1 MMFIMGKLP
10 LNSKNLI
17 RQQSY
22 QKSQSLGDDDPENAK
37 SETLLE
43 MYLLCLLK
51 IAVVYKSE
59 KLSTTFPDTLLDS
72 LLKVSISRNVP
83 ISNLAHEILQTLLDR
98 QNNLAKLTVDGLTK
112 TVEQNGIVIKKSTKA
127 DIMFFQKKKDEL
139 LWHIYQSA
147 SNRYNKP
154 ENVFVLYKTL
164 VLLAIEINDT
174 GILMELIRFVLSL
187 QFINGEITLT
197 RAKAAIHATV
207 CACLNFIAEL
217 MGISKLRRYIG
228 SCMKLRQN
236 YKYLLPAIAFS
247 EEDEIDFP
255 LTELPSSVLISL
267 EDVSKALEDGGFE
280 TKLLSSPYVP
290 QPVAEVPDGLQDEKL
305 HSLRSETGSLS
316 SAEGMHFT
324 IAEEVTFDALKEVLH
339 RNASLDGNSDLYNAT
354 FNDIAAIADGRARE
368 INVKIDDV
376 LEVSD
381 LIIEK
386 NRVKETPSISSLP
399 GEDNYKMNFLDKY
412 VY

>member
-1 MMFIMGKLP
+1 M
-10 LNSKNLI
+10 
-17 RQQSY
+17 
-22 QKSQSLGDDDPENAK
+22 
-37 SETLLE
+37 
-43 MYLLCLLK
+43 
-51 IAVVYKSE
+51 
-59 KLSTTFPDTLLDS
+59 
-72 LLKVSISRNVP
+72 
-83 ISNLAHEILQTLLDR
+83 
-98 QNNLAKLTVDGLTK
+98 
-112 TVEQNGIVIKKSTKA
+112 
-127 DIMFFQKKKDEL
+127 
-139 LWHIYQSA
+139 
-147 SNRYNKP
+147 
-154 ENVFVLYKTL
+154 
-164 VLLAIEINDT
+164 LLAIEINDT

-247 EEDEIDFP
+247 EEDEIDFSQ
-255 LTELPSSVLISL
+255 TELPSSVLISL

-290 QPVAEVPDGLQDEKL
+290 QPVAEVPDGLQDEKS
-305 HSLRSETGSLS
+305 HSLRSEIGSLS
-316 SAEGMHFT
+316 SAEGVHFT

-354 FNDIAAIADGRARE
+354 FNDIAAIADGRARKF
-368 INVKIDDV
+368 NVKIDDV

-399 GEDNYKMNFLDKY
+399 GEDNYEMNFLDKY